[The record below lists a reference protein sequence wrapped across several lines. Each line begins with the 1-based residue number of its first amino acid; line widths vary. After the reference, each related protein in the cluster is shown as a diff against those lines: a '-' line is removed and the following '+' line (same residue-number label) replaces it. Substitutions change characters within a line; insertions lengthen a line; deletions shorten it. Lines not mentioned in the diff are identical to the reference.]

1 MKKTVYLLVTSEQEP
16 NIGVIATSLGLN
28 LELDNAIIKSKL
40 KTALSEHFDIGVDDI
55 QISDFDTH
63 SVIPLNMSIQCII
76 PDVEDCPD
84 EFLVS
89 LTETYIY

>member
-1 MKKTVYLLVTSEQEP
+1 MKKTMYLLVTSEQEP
-16 NIGVIATSLGLN
+16 NIGVIATSMDLN
-28 LELDNAIIKSKL
+28 LELDNTIIKSKL
-40 KTALSEHFDIGVDDI
+40 KTALSEHFDVDDI

-63 SVIPLNMSIQCII
+63 SVIPLVMSVNCII

-84 EFLVS
+84 EIVVS